1 MLEKPNFFLV
11 GQPKSGTTTLHY
23 MLAQHPEIYMSP
35 VKEPLFFSKD
45 IIEQI
50 DAFYKGKQFAPYR
63 ELTDYLSL
71 FAAAKDEKI
80 LGESTTQYLYSKVAA
95 QEIFK
100 FNPQARI
107 LMILREPVSFL
118 HSLHSQLLVEP
129 AETVED
135 FETALSLESQRRAGK
150 NLPPF
155 TQWPGKFLYS
165 ERVKYYDQVSR
176 YYDVFDKSQIQVII
190 YDDFKQDNAGVYRGV
205 LEFLEVNTS
214 FIPKLVQANVS
225 KRPRSIKLS
234 LWVTHYSLT
243 KKAIKLLSTRRFYQ
257 RIKGIVKDNILLKKE
272 PRRPLDPAL
281 RTKLMVKYKPEVVKI
296 SKFLGIDLVK
306 KWGYDQIA

>member
-1 MLEKPNFFLV
+1 MRKPNLFVV
-11 GQPKSGTTTLHY
+11 GNPKSGTSALHY
-23 MLAQHPEIYMSP
+23 MLAQHPQIYMSP

-45 IIEQI
+45 IIEEI

-63 ELTDYLSL
+63 ELADYLSL
-71 FAAAKDEKI
+71 FSAAKDEKI

-95 QEIFK
+95 QEIFN
-100 FNPQARI
+100 FNPQAKI
-107 LMILREPVSFL
+107 IIVLREPVAFL

-135 FETALSLESQRRAGK
+135 FETALSLEPQRRAGK

-165 ERVKYYDQVSR
+165 ERVKYYDQVVR
-176 YYDVFDKSQIQVII
+176 YYNVFDKQQIKVII
-190 YDDFKQDNAGVYRGV
+190 YDDFKKDNAGVYKDI
-205 LEFLEVNTS
+205 LKFLNVDTN
-214 FIPKLVQANVS
+214 FVPNFAQANVS

-234 LWVTHYSLT
+234 FWITHYSLT

-257 RIKGIVKDNILLKKE
+257 KIKDIVKDNILMKKE

-281 RTKLMVKYKPEVVKI
+281 RTKLMIKYKPEVVKI

-306 KWGYDQIA
+306 QWGYDQIA